1 MAQVKVNEKKRTVV
15 FENGQKVIYHKVKS
29 FDNSGTNLRLMAE
42 EGYVLINT
50 DKVLCHIIEGEQ
62 VR

>member
-15 FENGQKVIYHKVKS
+15 FENGQRVIFHKVKW
-29 FDNSGTNLRLMAE
+29 FDNSGTYLRLMTE

-50 DKVLCHIIEGEQ
+50 DKVLCHIVEGEP